1 MLTRMRIYTQLE
13 VRLPF
18 VVINYRIDTVN
29 VYKVFL
35 FFSVSYDWVGTNQT
49 YFKFS
54 VKDFSV

>member
-35 FFSVSYDWVGTNQT
+35 FFSVSYD
-49 YFKFS
+49 
-54 VKDFSV
+54 